1 MLTMISIHQLPKTN
15 DGKIDYEKLKLICQL
30 DICDVFYDEWN
41 ETISSINGS
50 ITDTKRFMETF
61 SKYLR
66 LTKLKE
72 VSPISAPFSANRCP
86 KCNANLGGKKIDE
99 CFYENP
105 YYPKCPNCG
114 VPLKRL
120 SWQTDSKEENKNEK
134 EVIV

>member
-1 MLTMISIHQLPKTN
+1 MTTMISIHQLPKTE
-15 DGKIDYEKLKLICQL
+15 DGSVDYEKLKLICQL
-30 DICDVFYDEWN
+30 DVREIYYDEYD
-41 ETISSINGS
+41 EEVSSINGNVS
-50 ITDTKRFMETF
+50 DTKRFVETF

-114 VPLKRL
+114 VLLKRF
-120 SWQTDSKEENKNEK
+120 SWQTDTTKEKNDEK
-134 EVIV
+134 EVTV